1 MSGGAKV
8 MIGFVVG
15 LALAVG
21 AWFAFDFYV
30 IQACA
35 NGGGHWDWGTFT
47 CEGGSG
53 IKPPQISEIEKT

>member
-1 MSGGAKV
+1 MPGGAKV

-21 AWFAFDFYV
+21 AWFAFDAYV
-30 IQACA
+30 IQACTH
-35 NGGGHWDWGTFT
+35 GGGHWDWATLT

-53 IKPPQISEIEKT
+53 IKPPV